1 MRRHRQVIGRTI
13 AFAARRLAKSA
24 RAGVRAPRSS
34 LGQGVL
40 AQFHQIP
47 YAPAPAAR
55 QSQKSVF
62 VDLNTVQKPNP
73 RPPRQ
78 RPISVSDLAIPQQ
91 FSDVLDQLAG
101 LSRNHL
107 LYFRLQVGRHLLDT
121 FFGGDPAAY
130 TSTAKNKEH
139 TFSTFLTTCAA
150 ELAEIGLQDRV
161 LRQCISA
168 HLVVLALPAATV
180 QQLGFS
186 QVVEL
191 SRVRDVPA
199 RLTLAEAAVANHWT
213 SRQIK
218 DAAEAKAAG
227 LTLPEPTT
235 APTEPESA
243 PVLHQGRVVSRFERA
258 AEDLETLATQWA
270 DLSAKALPPVRKER
284 MRKALLA
291 LQARTAALLAGLDAA
306 K

>member
-1 MRRHRQVIGRTI
+1 M
-13 AFAARRLAKSA
+13 
-24 RAGVRAPRSS
+24 SS
-34 LGQGVL
+34 LV
-40 AQFHQIP
+40 
-47 YAPAPAAR
+47 
-55 QSQKSVF
+55 
-62 VDLNTVQKPNP
+62 
-73 RPPRQ
+73 
-78 RPISVSDLAIPQQ
+78 IPQQ
-91 FSDVLDQLAG
+91 FSDVLNQLTA

-121 FFGGDPAAY
+121 FFAGDPAAY

-227 LTLPEPTT
+227 VTLPDPMT
-235 APTEPESA
+235 APAAPESG
-243 PVLHQGRVVSRFERA
+243 PVHHQGRVVSRFERA
-258 AEDLETLATQWA
+258 AEALETLASQWSEQTTRP
-270 DLSAKALPPVRKER
+270 LTLVRRER